1 MTSPCCR
8 AAFLDMLRRLIPA
21 GTVSHA
27 SVVLPF
33 VVVVVALLLV
43 VDVVAVEF
51 CAEAS
56 AKKSR
61 LLLLSLV
68 E

>member
-8 AAFLDMLRRLIPA
+8 SAFLDMLRRFIPV

-27 SVVLPF
+27 SAVLPF
-33 VVVVVALLLV
+33 VVVVVVVVV

-61 LLLLSLV
+61 FLLLSLV